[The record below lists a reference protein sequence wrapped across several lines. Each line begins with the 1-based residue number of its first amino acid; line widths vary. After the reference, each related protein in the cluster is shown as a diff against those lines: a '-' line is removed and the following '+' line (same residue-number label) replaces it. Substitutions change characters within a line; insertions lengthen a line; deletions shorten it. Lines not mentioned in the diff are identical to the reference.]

1 MSQTNGVED
10 VKEKEGMNESEKIQ
24 VDDEKYQIFGEE
36 FSVSKELKDEDENE
50 NEKNLM
56 PSAREEEEAIKK
68 KYGGFLPKKTT
79 LISKNHDR
87 AFFDSA
93 DWALGKV
100 KCSKEHK
107 SLKDHLKHYAPNYSP
122 PHTSK
127 CAQDVLLMHL
137 QQMKMKKLHL
147 PRIKAAHWTGTTIIL
162 TLQRRTRL
170 MIMEACMKHD
180 PSPND

>member
-93 DWALGKV
+93 DWALGKQGAQ
-100 KCSKEHK
+100 KPKGPLEALRPKLQPSPHQQMR
-107 SLKDHLKHYAPNYSP
+107 SRRSAYAPAADENEEASSSEDQSC
-122 PHTSK
+122 TLDGDNDNTNTAKEDQINDNGS
-127 CAQDVLLMHL
+127 
-137 QQMKMKKLHL
+137 LHE
-147 PRIKAAHWTGTTIIL
+147 T
-162 TLQRRTRL
+162 
-170 MIMEACMKHD
+170 
-180 PSPND
+180 